1 MKKLVLIVTAFLG
14 LSAGSASATCTGPAI
29 MHDFAGTPFNMSL
42 ATNAGDGN
50 CASNVGIIGT
60 LPPFA
65 STPTFNIGT
74 SSLALETG
82 GNIASINT
90 KTPALGQAVAASSV
104 PVVLPATQITALTPP
119 TSIGVNNFPAT
130 QPISAAS
137 LPLPSGPP
145 TPATH
150 SP

>member
-65 STPTFNIGT
+65 STPT
-74 SSLALETG
+74 
-82 GNIASINT
+82 
-90 KTPALGQAVAASSV
+90 P
-104 PVVLPATQITALTPP
+104 
-119 TSIGVNNFPAT
+119 
-130 QPISAAS
+130 SAAPES
-137 LPLPSGPP
+137 VRVVQRQNVGQGNQRPYAFYLLQPRHLGIHFSGDLLDARV
-145 TPATH
+145 TFRDAFVE
-150 SP
+150 